1 MEEQNCCAAPTPTSI
16 RAFSVNEESQSSPQT
31 EESAAKAATRHRLDP
46 RASIVALVLLNVIAF
61 AAPSPWI
68 LLAAIAMD
76 TVLLIWCGKPKL
88 ALYWLTGYA
97 AMNAVCYGC
106 IAAGPAFNPFGAC
119 FLYMSKIIPAAMFA
133 SAMISTT
140 HTGELAYGLQSF
152 GIPSRVT
159 VATCVALRF
168 FPTIGREARSVRE
181 AMALRNERFSLAW
194 ALRHPGALFE
204 CFIVPFVHRISIVAD
219 ELGDAITC
227 RGADTSR
234 KRTSYYDMQLGI
246 ADCIV
251 LLVLAILLALT
262 IASRMG
268 WL

>member
-1 MEEQNCCAAPTPTSI
+1 MEEQNCYTESI
-16 RAFSVNEESQSSPQT
+16 STKSWT
-31 EESAAKAATRHRLDP
+31 LYMKEESASSLQAKECSEKATARRRLDP
-46 RASIVALVLLNVIAF
+46 RVSLVALVLLNVIAF
-61 AAPSPWI
+61 SASSLWV
-68 LLAAIAMD
+68 LVAAIAMD

-88 ALYWLTGYA
+88 AFYWLLGYA
-97 AMNAVCYGC
+97 ALNAIWYGC
-106 IAAGPAFNPFGAC
+106 VAAGPAFNPFGAC

-140 HTGELAYGLQSF
+140 HTGELAFGLQSF

-168 FPTIGREARSVRE
+168 FPTIGREAHSVRE
-181 AMALRNERFSLAW
+181 AMALRNERFSLAR
-194 ALRHPGALFE
+194 ALRHPGEVFE

-234 KRTSYYDMQLGI
+234 KRTSYYDMRLGI
-246 ADCIV
+246 ADYIV
-251 LLVLAILLALT
+251 VLILAILLAWT
-262 IASRMG
+262 IAGRIG
-268 WL
+268 

>member
-1 MEEQNCCAAPTPTSI
+1 MKEQNCCAESTPTVGW
-16 RAFSVNEESQSSPQT
+16 AFYVNRESQSSPQARGLA
-31 EESAAKAATRHRLDP
+31 EKVPPRRRLDP
-46 RASIVALVLLNVIAF
+46 RVSIIALVLLNVIAF
-61 AAPSPWI
+61 AAPVQWI
-68 LLAAIAMD
+68 LLVAIAMD
-76 TVLLIWCGKPKL
+76 TVILIWCGKPKL
-88 ALYWLTGYA
+88 ALYWLLGYA
-97 AMNAVCYGC
+97 AMNAIWYGC

-119 FLYMSKIIPAAMFA
+119 FLYMSKIVPAAMFA

-181 AMALRNERFSLAW
+181 AMALHNERFSL
-194 ALRHPGALFE
+194 LRVLGHPGEVFE

-234 KRTSYYDMQLGI
+234 RRTSYYCMRLGMW
-246 ADCIV
+246 DVIV
-251 LLVLAILLALT
+251 LLVLALLLAFT
-262 IASRMG
+262 IMGRMG
-268 WL
+268 CL

>member
-1 MEEQNCCAAPTPTSI
+1 MVEEQNCYAEPLGVSTWAYCAKDAQ
-16 RAFSVNEESQSSPQT
+16 SVASFKKKTQ
-31 EESAAKAATRHRLDP
+31 RLLPRRRIDP
-46 RASIVALVLLNVIAF
+46 RASIIALVLLNIIAF
-61 AAPSPWI
+61 AAPSRWI
-68 LLAAIAMD
+68 LLGAIAMD

-88 ALYWLTGYA
+88 ALYWLLGYA
-97 AMNAVCYGC
+97 AMNAICYGC
-106 IAAGPAFNPFGAC
+106 IVAGPAFNPFGAC
-119 FLYMSKIIPAAMFA
+119 FLYMSKIVPAAMFA
-133 SAMISTT
+133 SAMIATT

-181 AMALRNERFSLAW
+181 AMALRNERFSLAR
-194 ALRHPGALFE
+194 AIRHPGELFE

-234 KRTSYYDMQLGI
+234 RRTSYYDMRLGMQD
-246 ADCIV
+246 AIV
-251 LLVLAILLALT
+251 LLVLALLLAFT
-262 IASRMG
+262 VAGRMG
-268 WL
+268 